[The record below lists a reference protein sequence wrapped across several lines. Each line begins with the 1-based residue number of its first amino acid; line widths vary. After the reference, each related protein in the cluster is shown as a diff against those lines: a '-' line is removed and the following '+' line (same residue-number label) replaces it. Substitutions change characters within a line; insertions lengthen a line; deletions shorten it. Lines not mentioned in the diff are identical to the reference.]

1 MKCPS
6 CGSMVDHDYMIVGN
20 TLYRPN
26 GNPIQAGHGLLGFL
40 AKLFEGPVR
49 INGYRNYYV
58 WTHRLRELIAL
69 HDLPFIINPIGGY
82 YILTRTT
89 NVKNNGHAEHPTDVR
104 S

>member
-6 CGSMVDHDYMIVGN
+6 CGTLVDRDYMVVGN

-26 GNPIQAGHGLLGFL
+26 GSPIQAGHGLLGLL
-40 AKLFEGPVR
+40 AKLLEGPVH
-49 INGYRNYYV
+49 INHYRNYYV

-69 HDLPFIINPIGGY
+69 HELPFLINPRGGY
-82 YILTRTT
+82 YILTRTDY
-89 NVKNNGHAEHPTDVR
+89 VKNNGHAEHTTDVR